1 MADNLEVYETV
12 KRWMTKL
19 EAKSRSLD
27 FDRSSTKRAG
37 LYWLG
42 KYLKF
47 LSTTPERPTNPEALI
62 MERMKQLESTNMLVK
77 RRQEEFFEEF
87 IVQMRRDEYASNS
100 IAVATGLIRSF
111 YKANRAPLVEV
122 TTVRTFKVRQFKI
135 PTVKDLKKMCENA
148 DPPLKAWLLCQAN
161 SGLANGDLLNLSL
174 SNLSSEYGTIKHQ
187 LKKGLK
193 CIHIEIRRQKTGERT
208 DTFFG
213 PNAVEALKE
222 YVTMNESNSRIF
234 KSPSDPKRG
243 MSSRSLEQQVKSL
256 AIKSHV
262 ATKEVPVTPYCL
274 RRFFNTYMKLAGIN
288 ESLVE
293 LMMGHSIGKVRGA
306 YLVLGQGQTSQGV
319 ASGAGVPISKLAEI
333 YMQAYPSIDIN
344 NV

>member
-1 MADNLEVYETV
+1 MVENLEVYETV

-19 EAKSRSLD
+19 ASKNRSPD
-27 FDRSSTKRAG
+27 FDKSSTKRAG

-47 LSTTPERPTNPEALI
+47 LSATPERPTNPESLI
-62 MERMKQLESTNMLVK
+62 MERIKQSESTNMLVK
-77 RRQEEFFEEF
+77 RTQEDFLEGF
-87 IVQMRRDEYASNS
+87 IVQMRRDNYSSNS
-100 IAVATGLIRSF
+100 IAVATGLVKSF
-111 YKANRAPLVEV
+111 YKANHVPMEGVS
-122 TTVRTFKVRQFKI
+122 TVRTFKVRSFKI

-148 DPPLKAWLLCQAN
+148 DPPLKAWILCQAN
-161 SGLANGDLLNLSL
+161 SGLANEDLLNLSL
-174 SNLSSEYGTIKHQ
+174 SNSSSEYGTIKSQ
-187 LKKGLK
+187 LKKGMN
-193 CIHIEIRRQKTGERT
+193 CVHIEIRRQKTGERT

-222 YVTMNESNSRIF
+222 YVTVGGANNRIF

-288 ESLVE
+288 EALVE
-293 LMMGHSIGKVRGA
+293 VMMGHSIGKVRGA
-306 YLVLGQGQTSQGV
+306 YLVLGQGQTNQGV
-319 ASGAGVPISKLAEI
+319 ASGAGVPISKLMEI